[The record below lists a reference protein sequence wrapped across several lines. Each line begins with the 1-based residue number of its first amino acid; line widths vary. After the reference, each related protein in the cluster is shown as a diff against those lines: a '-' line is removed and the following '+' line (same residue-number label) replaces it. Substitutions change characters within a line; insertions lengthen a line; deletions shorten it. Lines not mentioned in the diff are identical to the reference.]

1 MGRALAL
8 ARRARPG
15 TMLWVG
21 AAALVGALLFTAAAS
36 MLAAV
41 LVRNGRAAD
50 LRARTENISL
60 FGRAELV
67 AQGVAESVGATLLPT
82 LQWDADAESPW
93 SPWLNI
99 DDGPC
104 DLVSSAYCWQA
115 KLGPV
120 AERTARAGIV
130 HRERPLYLR
139 VISEC
144 RFDPAAAPPQAPPVN
159 VPAVEL
165 AALCESVETSQDV
178 YRERSWLQ
186 YGLHVGS
193 QDLSP
198 RQIKT
203 LGSSITSPTGPLDAS
218 IDFATGNIPF
228 HTNEEQIVLCTHG
241 VTEGVIDGV
250 KVGWPSFGTNIEV
263 SNNSSA
269 LPDGTVA
276 PVEDAF
282 KSAGGAC
289 DPPIPFPVC
298 PPDPPGEPCATGH
311 APAGTTVLS
320 GTQLL
325 VVQQNVEQDT
335 VAETRCDQA
344 SVSPPAWMAPAA
356 VAAEEAS
363 TVFPHGG
370 VIDLATAADQ
380 DIYFSSGDI
389 SVIGRQPAGS
399 RVSVV
404 AGGSLRLA
412 DAVLGPPGSGLLS
425 LVAGCDIIIPDPT
438 AGDPTIGLSSSD
450 AVSLTRVALLAPHGA
465 LFAEAFSRPPV
476 AAGVFP
482 AVTING
488 AVATRYMGLVGAHD
502 RTGQIGGY
510 QMSLRYPTDFRDEVP
525 PWWPDPLGGAWQRV
539 G

>member
-1 MGRALAL
+1 
-8 ARRARPG
+8 
-15 TMLWVG
+15 MLWVG

-41 LVRNGRAAD
+41 LVRNERAAD

-67 AQGVAESVGATLLPT
+67 AQGVAESVGVTLLPT

-120 AERTARAGIV
+120 AELTARAGIV

-198 RQIKT
+198 RQIAT
-203 LGSSITSPTGPLDAS
+203 LASSIISMPAGPLDAS

-228 HTNEEQIVLCTHG
+228 HTNEEHIVLCTHG
-241 VTEGVIDGV
+241 VTA
-250 KVGWPSFGTNIEV
+250 GWPRFGTNIEV
-263 SNNSSA
+263 SNNPSA

-282 KSAGGAC
+282 EAAGGAC
-289 DPPIPFPVC
+289 
-298 PPDPPGEPCATGH
+298 GATTGP
-311 APAGTTVLS
+311 APAGTAVLS
-320 GTQLL
+320 STQLL
-325 VVQQNVEQDT
+325 VVQQTVEQDA
-335 VAETRCDQA
+335 VATTRCDQA

-438 AGDPTIGLSSSD
+438 AGNLTIGLSSSD

-465 LFAEAFSRPPV
+465 LFAEAFSRPPS

-482 AVTING
+482 AVTLNG

-510 QMSLRYPTDFRDEVP
+510 QLSLRYPTGFKDEVP